1 MKVGLDVMGGDN
13 APQATIDG
21 AILIRKELPSD
32 DRLVLFGN
40 QELIRSNLIERD
52 ENPDTFDI
60 VHAPDIIGMGEQPTK
75 AFLRKPDS
83 SIAKGFKYL
92 KAGDID
98 AFSSAGNSGAMM
110 VGSIYSVN
118 NIQGVIRPCTTA
130 IIPKENEGI
139 TIFLDI
145 GTNPDAK
152 PDVMYQFALLGA
164 LYGKHVFNIEQPQ
177 VGLLNI
183 GEEEKKGNLLAQS
196 TYQLMKDSTD
206 FNFYGNVESR
216 DLFNDKVDI
225 IVTDGFTGNIVL
237 KQIEAMYAIMVKH
250 CLTDSFI
257 NRMNYEN
264 FGGTPIL
271 GINSTVLVGH
281 GISNAK
287 AIKNMVLLSRDIAL
301 AKLSQKISEAL
312 NTYVENKK
320 QTYNNEH

>member
-1 MKVGLDVMGGDN
+1 MRVGLDVMGGDN

-21 AILIRKELPSD
+21 AILINKELPKN
-32 DRLVLFGN
+32 DRLVLFGDRDLIAE
-40 QELIRSNLIERD
+40 ELKQRD
-52 ENPDTFDI
+52 ENPDEFDI
-60 VHAPDIIGMGEQPTK
+60 VHAPKVIGMGEQPTR
-75 AFLRKPDS
+75 AFVQKPDS
-83 SIAKGFKYL
+83 SIAKGFEYL
-92 KAGDID
+92 KKGDIE

-130 IIPKENEGI
+130 IIPKEKEGI
-139 TIFLDI
+139 TILLDV

-152 PDVMYQFALLGA
+152 PDVMYQFALLGS
-164 LYGKHVFNIEQPQ
+164 LYGKHVFNIKDPK

-196 TYQLMKDSTD
+196 TYQLMKDSPD
-206 FNFYGNVESR
+206 FKFYGNVESR

-225 IVTDGFTGNIVL
+225 IVTDGFTGNVVL
-237 KQIEAMYAIMVKH
+237 KQIEAMYRILLKRG
-250 CLTDSFI
+250 LTDEFI
-257 NRMNYEN
+257 DRMNYEN

-281 GISNAK
+281 GISNDK
-287 AIKNMVLLSRDIAL
+287 AIKNMVLLSKEIAE
-301 AKLSQKISEAL
+301 AHLSQKITEAL

-320 QTYNNEH
+320 QGNNN